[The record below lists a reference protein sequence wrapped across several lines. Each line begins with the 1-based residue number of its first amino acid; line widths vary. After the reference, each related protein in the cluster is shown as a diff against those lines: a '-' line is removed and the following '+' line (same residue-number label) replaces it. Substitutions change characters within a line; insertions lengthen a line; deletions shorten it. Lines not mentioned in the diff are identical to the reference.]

1 MRVLRRSRPLKPRT
15 AINDVTTLVVV
26 VLITMLKRI
35 EDVRKDIT
43 DTAELQRSYLHE
55 LYMVNDKTNYSRHKS
70 VLARLSK

>member
-1 MRVLRRSRPLKPRT
+1 
-15 AINDVTTLVVV
+15 
-26 VLITMLKRI
+26 MLKRI

-55 LYMVNDKTNYSRHKS
+55 LYMANDKTNYSRHKS

>member
-1 MRVLRRSRPLKPRT
+1 MKPRT

-55 LYMVNDKTNYSRHKS
+55 LYMVNDKTNYS
-70 VLARLSK
+70 